1 MRDLDLL
8 RLERRVGLLLIPL
21 AEGPGAAVGVARD
34 GELLLRR
41 QAGLA
46 SIDLNQPIT
55 SQTSFRIASVSKQFT
70 CTAVLMLAAEGM
82 LSPDDR
88 LSKHL
93 PGLPAWAGTVSLDQ
107 LMRNTAGLRD
117 MFELLRAGG
126 VDLSN
131 IVGGADM
138 DAAIGRSQGVNFEP
152 GSRFLYSNTNFWLLG
167 KVVEVVSRM
176 TLAEFLE
183 DRIFGPL
190 GMTRTRHTP
199 DIAVPVEGLANGY
212 LPRRRDG
219 AGDIEGFVRAPHGF
233 ALGGEGG
240 MVSGV
245 EDLALWARALS
256 LNLLGGGVLESQLQ
270 EMQPFSNGTTNIYAR
285 GQEVETWRGLKLV
298 SHGGLWPGFKTAFL
312 RVPARRLTVIL
323 IANHGGL
330 DVAAMG
336 TAVLEAALEGDAV
349 LHPVAAMPKLAGLD
363 GTYVSDSGASLD
375 LFLDDAGKP
384 MARQHG
390 VAFSLGPRADG
401 WLHALRGGFRFAVE
415 RRVDDLVLHTDA
427 GYSEPLSPVPER
439 AALMCEGAFRCDDVA
454 TTWTVADG
462 QWNID
467 GPMAKGGP
475 FRAEG
480 LTGDLARFHVPG
492 ALYDAWWDVRL
503 ERNPAGGVAA
513 LMVNGARARGLRF
526 ERVG

>member
-8 RLERRVGLLLIPL
+8 RLERRVSLLLVPL
-21 AEGPGAAVGVARD
+21 VEGAGAAVGVARD

-41 QAGLA
+41 QSGLA
-46 SIDLNQPIT
+46 SIELNQPIT
-55 SQTSFRIASVSKQFT
+55 PQTGFRIASVSKQFT
-70 CTAVLMLAAEGM
+70 CTAILMLAAEGM
-82 LSPDDR
+82 LAPDDR

-93 PGLPAWAGTVSLDQ
+93 PGLPAWVGEVTLDQ

-126 VDLSN
+126 VDLSYGVN
-131 IVGGADM
+131 AAGM
-138 DAAIGRSQGVNFEP
+138 DAAIGRSQGVNFAP

-167 KVVEVVSRM
+167 KVVELVSRLS
-176 TLAEFLE
+176 LADFLE

-199 DIAVPVEGLANGY
+199 DLAVPIEGLATGY
-212 LPRRRDG
+212 LPRG
-219 AGDIEGFVRAPHGF
+219 EGFIRAPHGF

-240 MVSGV
+240 MVSGI

-270 EMQPFSNGTTNIYAR
+270 EMQPFTNGTTNIYAR

-336 TAVLEAALEGDAV
+336 TAVLEAALEGDSV
-349 LHPVAAMPKLAGLD
+349 LHPVPAMPKLDGLE
-363 GTYVSDSGASLD
+363 GSFTTASGVTLD
-375 LFLDDAGKP
+375 LFVDDAGKP

-390 VAFSLGPRADG
+390 VAFPLGPQADG
-401 WLHALRGGFRFAVE
+401 RLQALRGGFRFAIE
-415 RRVDDLVLHTDA
+415 RKPDGLVMHTDA
-427 GYSEPLSPVPER
+427 GHSEALQPVAER
-439 AALMCEGAFRCDDVA
+439 VALACTGAFRCDDVA
-454 TTWTVADG
+454 ATWTVADG
-462 QWNID
+462 AWSVD

-480 LTGDLARFHVPG
+480 LTSDVARLHVPG
-492 ALYDAWWDVRL
+492 AMYDAWWDVRL
-503 ERNPAGGVAA
+503 ERDAAGAVAA
-513 LMVNGARARGLRF
+513 LVVNGARARGLRF
-526 ERVG
+526 ERVR

>member
-41 QAGLA
+41 QSGLA
-46 SIDLNQPIT
+46 SIDLDQPIG
-55 SQTSFRIASVSKQFT
+55 SQTTFRIASVSKQFT
-70 CTAVLMLAAEGM
+70 CTAILMLAAEGM
-82 LSPDDR
+82 LAPDDL
-88 LSKHL
+88 LSRHL
-93 PGLPAWAGTVSLDQ
+93 PGLPAWAGEVTLDN

-126 VDLSN
+126 VDLSHRVDAAQ
-131 IVGGADM
+131 I
-138 DAAIGRSQGVNFEP
+138 DAAIGRSGGVNFAP

-167 KVVEVVSRM
+167 KVIEAVSRLS
-176 TLAEFLE
+176 LAEFLE
-183 DRIFGPL
+183 ERIFGPL

-199 DIAVPVEGLANGY
+199 DLAVPVEGLATGY
-212 LPRRRDG
+212 LQR
-219 AGDIEGFVRAPHGF
+219 AEGFVRAPHGF

-270 EMQPFSNGTTNIYAR
+270 EMVPFTNGTLNVYAR
-285 GQEVETWRGLKLV
+285 GQEVETWRGLRLV

-330 DVAAMG
+330 DVGAMG
-336 TAVLEAALEGDAV
+336 MAVLEAALEGDQV
-349 LHPVAAMPKLAGLD
+349 LHPVAAMPKLAGLAGSYVID
-363 GTYVSDSGASLD
+363 GGVSLD
-375 LFLDDAGKP
+375 LWMDAGKP

-390 VAFSLGPRADG
+390 VAFPLGPRADG
-401 WLHALRGGFRFAVE
+401 WLHALRGGFRFAIE
-415 RRVDDLVLHTDA
+415 PRPDGGLVLHTDA
-427 GYSEPLSPVPER
+427 GHSEALLPLAERVPLDC
-439 AALMCEGAFRCDDVA
+439 AGSFRCEDIGA
-454 TTWTVADG
+454 TWTVADG
-462 QWNID
+462 RWSVD
-467 GPMAKGGP
+467 GPLAKAGP
-475 FRAEG
+475 FKAEG
-480 LTGDLARFHVPG
+480 LTADLARFHVPG

-503 ERNPAGGVAA
+503 ERDAAGAVAA
-513 LMVNGARARGLRF
+513 LVVNGARARGLRF
-526 ERVG
+526 ERVE

>member
-8 RLERRVGLLLIPL
+8 RLERRVGLLLVPL

-41 QAGLA
+41 QSGLA

-55 SQTSFRIASVSKQFT
+55 PQTGFRIASVSKQFT
-70 CTAVLMLAAEGM
+70 CTAILMLAAEGM
-82 LSPDDR
+82 LAPDDR

-93 PGLPAWAGTVSLDQ
+93 PGLPGWAEEVTLDH

-126 VDLSN
+126 VDLAQQVN
-131 IVGGADM
+131 AAGM
-138 DAAIGRSQGVNFEP
+138 DAAIGRSPGVNFAP

-167 KVVEVVSRM
+167 KVVERVSRLS
-176 TLAEFLE
+176 LAEFLE

-199 DIAVPVEGLANGY
+199 DLAVPVDGLATGY
-212 LPRRRDG
+212 LPR
-219 AGDIEGFVRAPHGF
+219 GDDFVRAPHGF

-270 EMQPFSNGTTNIYAR
+270 EMMPFTNGAPNIYAR

-330 DVAAMG
+330 DANAMG
-336 TAVLEAALEGDAV
+336 MAVLEAALEGDAV
-349 LHPVAAMPKLAGLD
+349 LHPVPAMPPLAGLA
-363 GTYVSDSGASLD
+363 GSFVTAAGVSLD
-375 LFLDDAGKP
+375 LFLDEAGKP

-390 VAFSLGPRADG
+390 VAFPLGPRADG
-401 WLHALRGGFRFAVE
+401 WLHAQRGGFRFAIE
-415 RRVDDLVLHTDA
+415 RKPDGLVLHTDA
-427 GYSEPLSPVPER
+427 GHSEALLPLAERVPLDC
-439 AALMCEGAFRCDDVA
+439 AGVFRCEDVGA
-454 TTWTVADG
+454 TWTVADG
-462 QWNID
+462 AWSVD
-467 GPMAKGGP
+467 GPIAKAGP

-480 LTGDLARFHVPG
+480 LTAGLARFHVPG
-492 ALYDAWWDVRL
+492 ALYDAWWDVTL
-503 ERNPAGGVAA
+503 ERDAGRVSA
-513 LMVNGARARGLRF
+513 LLVNGARARGLRF
-526 ERVG
+526 ERVA